1 MNLIADSESTL
12 RLPLPVLRKQPLP
25 LPSSPVEHRLQ
36 EQDEPEETFVS
47 FRRRA
52 SLSDA
57 ERDDRY
63 ILTRANLDSLCYG
76 PAHDSLPP
84 WSRPPAIW
92 SPRPGSPDR
101 PEEPFDDRKTTAP
114 APPKIPWRVESA
126 PAIEALLADCFPE
139 SSILI
144 EHREAVAIYT
154 AQQASINRELNNG
167 F

>member
-1 MNLIADSESTL
+1 MNLIADPESTL
-12 RLPLPVLRKQPLP
+12 RLPLPVLRQQPLP
-25 LPSSPVEHRLQ
+25 LPSLPVEHRLQ
-36 EQDEPEETFVS
+36 DLDESEETFVS
-47 FRRRA
+47 SRRRD

-63 ILTRANLDSLCYG
+63 ILTRANLESLCYG
-76 PAHDSLPP
+76 TAHDSLPP
-84 WSRPPAIW
+84 WSRPVAIW

-101 PEEPFDDRKTTAP
+101 PEEPLDDCP
-114 APPKIPWRVESA
+114 SIPLKIPWRVESA

-154 AQQASINRELNNG
+154 AQQAQASTNKK
-167 F
+167 